1 MSPFLRRI
9 STCFA
14 AGCIGALVSAWVAWR
29 LGASG
34 VPQKLGVA
42 LASGWSIPFL
52 CQRVVTGG
60 LWGFLFAA
68 PVWRRGFRDG
78 VFSRGILFS
87 LVPAMVQLLYVF
99 PFVQGKGM
107 FGLKLGA
114 LTPAFVIFY
123 CAVWGLCTALWLY
136 AANE

>member
-1 MSPFLRRI
+1 MSSFLRRI

-14 AGCIGALVSAWVAWR
+14 AGCIGAVVSTWLAWR
-29 LGASG
+29 LGSLG
-34 VPQKLGVA
+34 IPQKLGVA
-42 LASGWSIPFL
+42 LAPGWSMPFL
-52 CQRVVTGG
+52 YRQVVLGG
-60 LWGFLFAA
+60 LWGFLFAV
-68 PVWRRGFRDG
+68 PLWRRGFRDG

-87 LVPAMVQLLYVF
+87 LIPAMVQLLYVL
-99 PFVQGKGM
+99 PFLEGKGM

-123 CAVWGLCTALWLY
+123 SAVWGLCTGLWLY